1 MSFIKDEKTAVDHDH
16 KETFNISEKA
26 LEINE
31 THSDHGLDSSS
42 TSETKPLTSEEAG
55 DAALANS
62 PWQYKLIALVTALLF
77 PLGAHFS
84 QSALSAMKSP
94 IKTNLGINNTQYGV
108 ISSSVSI
115 INTVFPIAGGI
126 FVDMFGSVWGTL
138 AINIVVIIGS
148 LLTAIA
154 AKYQSFGLMV
164 AGRVI
169 FGIGSGLIV
178 TMQESILS
186 KWFRTQHLS
195 IAIGLQLS
203 ISRLAT
209 FLGTLVANPIA
220 ETTGDWVWA
229 FWLSFIICVFSIL
242 MNLIYALIVR
252 HLRRKAISENKEA
265 NEAAAIA
272 GGLSLSKNEIQTV
285 KRRKAFHWRS
295 VLKFP
300 IFYWHILLIEFIF
313 AAVWSSFQ
321 TISTEFVELHFGSSK
336 VLAGYTAS
344 ASQSVPIVATPIL
357 GIIMDLFGLR
367 ISILLISAIFLI
379 LSACLLAWSYVDA
392 TVGMVFY
399 SISLAFGPIGMI
411 TSIGMIL
418 PSDYIGTGLGLY
430 KSSNNI
436 GTTILDIIVGVV
448 QDHTANQAYNGV
460 MILFL
465 VLSCIGLFLI
475 AGLWLSQYFFLGNLL
490 EMGRT
495 KRILTMKE
503 RNDKEI
509 ELNRQGLDSYA
520 NTPRKKLNYVYVT
533 TFIICLLV
541 AWILFFVYSAS
552 GKISA

>member
-1 MSFIKDEKTAVDHDH
+1 M
-16 KETFNISEKA
+16 
-26 LEINE
+26 
-31 THSDHGLDSSS
+31 
-42 TSETKPLTSEEAG
+42 
-55 DAALANS
+55 
-62 PWQYKLIALVTALLF
+62 
-77 PLGAHFS
+77 
-84 QSALSAMKSP
+84 
-94 IKTNLGINNTQYGV
+94 
-108 ISSSVSI
+108 SI

-138 AINIVVIIGS
+138 AINTVVIIGS

-242 MNLIYALIVR
+242 MNLVYALVVR
-252 HLRRKAISENKEA
+252 HLRRKAISDNKEA
-265 NEAAAIA
+265 NAAAAIA
-272 GGLSLSKNEIQTV
+272 GGLSLSEKEIQTV
-285 KRRKAFHWRS
+285 KRRKAFHWKS

-300 IFYWHILLIEFIF
+300 IYYWHILLIEFIF

-379 LSACLLAWSYVDA
+379 LSTCLLAWSYVDA

-418 PSDYIGTGLGLY
+418 PSDYIGTGLGMY

-490 EMGRT
+490 EMSRT

-520 NTPRKKLNYVYVT
+520 DTPRKKLNYFYVA

-541 AWILFFVYSAS
+541 AWVLFFVYSAT